1 MIVPHRD
8 LAFQMLHWIK
18 SIIYGSSSA
27 SLDSFAQ
34 VAARDSTDPVSA
46 QISRLRHCPP
56 HVLIGT
62 PQALNDIYTSDASA
76 LQLDTLSTIYVDEVD
91 YLIGV
96 PAPHIRKSSEERAWR
111 NFKRHPS
118 VTRLLLDG
126 ILREHGRKTL
136 VTAPLGCKAK
146 KTMGAPPHVQ
156 LVMSSATVH
165 ENLVEYLTE
174 EGWLDEAH
182 IYVSGKEV
190 AARNSFLVEEFST
203 LTEVIHHALVVHRS
217 GKVYNLQEVQLEE
230 KGEESRSAQEI
241 FDEANGAPLEK
252 YVHIM
257 KTKDSADASL
267 QQQKLETVAT
277 IFAMDVPK
285 QALLVLPPN
294 ASVQIVVSK
303 MQEFGVN
310 AQAFDVRALNE
321 ATEDAI
327 PTLLVATPTH
337 TRGVD
342 LPALSH
348 VFVLGVPDVGDIDVF
363 KHIAGRVDRFGNGG
377 TVVVLLG
384 EVQKEMKDGMLK
396 ITKNEPNLMKIF
408 YRKLGL
414 KTTNFD
420 LSRLDFQVGDS

>member
-1 MIVPHRD
+1 
-8 LAFQMLHWIK
+8 
-18 SIIYGSSSA
+18 
-27 SLDSFAQ
+27 
-34 VAARDSTDPVSA
+34 
-46 QISRLRHCPP
+46 
-56 HVLIGT
+56 
-62 PQALNDIYTSDASA
+62 
-76 LQLDTLSTIYVDEVD
+76 
-91 YLIGV
+91 
-96 PAPHIRKSSEERAWR
+96 
-111 NFKRHPS
+111 
-118 VTRLLLDG
+118 LLDG

-136 VTAPLGCKAK
+136 GTAPLVRKAR
-146 KTMGAPPHVQ
+146 KTVGAPPHVQ

-190 AARNSFLVEEFST
+190 AARNSFLVEESST
-203 LTEVIHHALVVHRS
+203 LTEVIHHALVIHRS
-217 GKVYNLQEVQLEE
+217 GKVDNLREVHLEE
-230 KGEESRSAQEI
+230 KGEDSGSALEI
-241 FDEANGAPLEK
+241 FDEAN
-252 YVHIM
+252 
-257 KTKDSADASL
+257 DASL

-277 IFAMDVPK
+277 MFAMDVPK

-327 PTLLVATPTH
+327 PTLVVATPTH

-384 EVQKEMKDGMLK
+384 EVRKEMKDGMLK

-408 YRKLGL
+408 YRQLGL